1 MPRAANP
8 PVPLDPRKQA
18 QVQQETA
25 MAGLADFDL
34 PRTVVTRLAKA
45 QVGRQSCVP
54 VIKLAQQIS
63 LWFRVVDRP
72 GRGEGQV
79 VGRCHFSADKVF
91 DRVYQLPR

>member
-45 QVGRQSCVP
+45 QVGR
-54 VIKLAQQIS
+54 
-63 LWFRVVDRP
+63 
-72 GRGEGQV
+72 
-79 VGRCHFSADKVF
+79 
-91 DRVYQLPR
+91 